1 MRRAP
6 MRWSRIRGSPS
17 SRGPATHRRQSGRRS
32 STASSST
39 SSPAR
44 SLAADPDPPAPKQYT
59 GPEYRALVGAPL
71 DPLVHPDPKHPP
83 RLYKLIRRIVR
94 WLVLHLFRITVA
106 GVENIPDPPYI
117 IAANHQA
124 WFDPA
129 FIIPFFPEAPMIYT
143 MAKRET
149 VFNRAWKRR
158 LLPLVG
164 VFPIS
169 PHRGELDEAG
179 LRTVYQILERG
190 GVVLIFPEGRYSRGR
205 ALRPLKVGIGHFALQ
220 AGVPISP
227 VAVRGTDVLR
237 PFSRIDVNVGP
248 PVRPDPPAWWTVG
261 QRVAQVV
268 ENVQRAISSG
278 LQRRRTRRPER

>member
-1 MRRAP
+1 ML
-6 MRWSRIRGSPS
+6 SSNTRGSPS
-17 SRGPATHRRQSGRRS
+17 SRGRVTRRRLSGRRS

-39 SSPAR
+39 SSI
-44 SLAADPDPPAPKQYT
+44 PDPPPQKQYT
-59 GPEYRALVGAPL
+59 GPEYRALVAAPL
-71 DPLVHPDPKHPP
+71 DPLVHPDPRHPP

-94 WLVLHLFRITVA
+94 WLVLHFFRINVS
-106 GVENIPDPPYI
+106 GLENIPSPPFI

-129 FIIPFFPEAPMIYT
+129 FIIPFFPEAPMVYT

-179 LRTVYQILERG
+179 LRTVYQIVERG

-227 VAVRGTDVLR
+227 VAVRGTDSLG
-237 PFSRIDVNVGP
+237 PFRKIDVTIEP
-248 PVRPDPPAWWTVG
+248 PIRADPPAWWTVG
-261 QRVAQVV
+261 QKVAQVV
-268 ENVQRAISSG
+268 DNVQRAITAG
-278 LQRRRTRRPER
+278 LQRRRERRPRH

>member
-1 MRRAP
+1 
-6 MRWSRIRGSPS
+6 
-17 SRGPATHRRQSGRRS
+17 
-32 STASSST
+32 
-39 SSPAR
+39 
-44 SLAADPDPPAPKQYT
+44 
-59 GPEYRALVGAPL
+59 
-71 DPLVHPDPKHPP
+71 
-83 RLYKLIRRIVR
+83 
-94 WLVLHLFRITVA
+94 VLHLFRISVT
-106 GVENIPDPPYI
+106 GVENIPSPPFI

-129 FIIPFFPEAPMIYT
+129 FIIPFFPEAPVIYT

-149 VFNRAWKRR
+149 VFDREWKRR

-205 ALRPLKVGIGHFALQ
+205 ALRPLKVGVGHFALQ

-227 VAVRGTDVLR
+227 VTVSGTDALW
-237 PFSRIDVNVGP
+237 PFRRIDITIGA

-261 QRVAQVV
+261 QKVAQVV
-268 ENVQRAISSG
+268 DNVQRALTAG
-278 LQRRRTRRPER
+278 LQRRRDRPADG